1 MKQKI
6 LGVVF
11 ILLSLILFL
20 SFTVWII
27 IAKLYPTDNF
37 LTLDKTY
44 CIAIPLLFPMTFLT
58 AYMKWTAFNY
68 FKHC

>member
-6 LGVVF
+6 LGVV
-11 ILLSLILFL
+11 LILFSL
-20 SFTVWII
+20 VLFILFTVWII
-27 IAKLYPTDNF
+27 IAKLYPTESF
-37 LTLDKTY
+37 LSFDKTY

-58 AYMKWTAFNY
+58 AYLRWTAFNY